1 MDRNSGSCFDAGSG
15 SSSEVLEYALQRR
28 SIARKDFSGIGV
40 RNLTNT
46 EGDFVI
52 LPLKK
57 T

>member
-52 LPLKK
+52 LSLK
-57 T
+57 